1 MATAFTRTLSGKPG
15 TKDDIKCS
23 SACGG
28 GPDKGQ
34 TLPTR
39 IQGRVCRQRKT
50 GRIVGAGLVCLSGH
64 KLSFVCSMSPE
75 ISGTVDCTVCALHL
89 NKAGK
94 EAEGEGEGAKRKRK
108 LR

>member
-15 TKDDIKCS
+15 TKDHIKCS

-34 TLPTR
+34 TLPTG

-50 GRIVGAGLVCLSGH
+50 GRIVGAGLVRLSGH
-64 KLSFVCSMSPE
+64 KLSFVCSISPE
-75 ISGTVDCTVCALHL
+75 IAGTADSTACALRL

-94 EAEGEGEGAKRKRK
+94 EAEGEGAKRKRK
-108 LR
+108 LK